1 MTRSTYLDKIL
12 SFHRE
17 RCAEDGR
24 PFSVLFDQA
33 SRTTEPRG
41 FTDAFQLAPG
51 LSVIAEIKRRSPSK
65 GILRVDLV
73 PEDMAKLY
81 ETSGASC
88 LSVLTDTEFF
98 SGSRDDLMEARS
110 ATGLPVLRKD
120 FTVGARD
127 ICDAR
132 IMGAD
137 CVLLIVAALDDEE
150 LKDLLSLTK
159 ELKMDALVET
169 HDEAE
174 VERALNAGAEMIGVN
189 QRDLVTFKVDQERA
203 LRVVREIP
211 QSVIRV
217 AESGIRSID
226 DAKALA
232 GAGYI
237 AILVG
242 EAFVTSQDPSSL
254 ISAFQ
259 GI

>member
-17 RCAEDGR
+17 RCAEDDR
-24 PFSVLFDQA
+24 SFSILFDQA

-41 FTDAFQLAPG
+41 FANAFQLVPG

-65 GILRVDLV
+65 GILRMDLV
-73 PEDMAKLY
+73 PADMARLY
-81 ETSGASC
+81 EASGASC

-98 SGSRDDLMEARS
+98 SGSPDDLVSARS
-110 ATGLPVLRKD
+110 ATDLPMLRKD
-120 FTVGARD
+120 FTVDMRD

-137 CVLLIVAALDDEE
+137 CVLLIVAALTDVE

-159 ELKMDALVET
+159 KLKMDALVET
-169 HDEAE
+169 HDEVE

-189 QRDLVTFKVDQERA
+189 QRDLVTFEVDQKRA
-203 LRVVREIP
+203 LRVVKEIP

-217 AESGIRSID
+217 AESGIRGID

-232 GAGYI
+232 EAGYV
-237 AILVG
+237 AVLVG

-254 ISAFQ
+254 ISSFQ
-259 GI
+259 GL